1 MTTRSTVF
9 PDQAVWEGDGTHR
22 IPFFAYTSEA
32 LYRQELERFFY
43 QAHWCYVGLEA
54 EVPKPGDFKR
64 TVIGERSVILARDAE
79 GVQIDTAT
87 ASFAIAGDVSG
98 PAGGIGLSV
107 GRAAYAPGDVVT
119 LSFRAQ
125 NLSASDVIRLP
136 EVVLTITGPGGYNQQ
151 RSFPYDDLFVG
162 AFVDGQTSADA
173 ANAAGTYTA
182 TARLRSRLTGF
193 EYATDTATFERLV
206 DNTANIQGFV
216 DVAVAAL
223 TIGQP
228 QNCLYTAR
236 NRGTTAQ
243 LGMSMRRS
251 VVQLDTG
258 MVRSQQAFTAD
269 LIPGAD
275 YVASVPVDTTG
286 YSAGDHACVLEI
298 ANGAGWHI
306 LDSEPFTLNGL
317 PTPDIVVNPV
327 FGLVTSESGSSVEF
341 SVRLTTAPTADVVI
355 PLSVSDATEFR
366 LPVTS
371 LTFTPAN
378 WQLRPDASM
387 LAPPLPRIRMRSPS
401 RPRITGQA
409 KRSCLLVTMPQ
420 GSPAASRL
428 ASTGCIAANTRVS
441 CSMRAS

>member
-1 MTTRSTVF
+1 MTPLSASRTQSWATNGVL
-9 PDQAVWEGDGTHR
+9 AG
-22 IPFFAYTSEA
+22 S
-32 LYRQELERFFY
+32 
-43 QAHWCYVGLEA
+43 YVLFGRL
-54 EVPKPGDFKR
+54 
-64 TVIGERSVILARDAE
+64 LNAE

-298 ANGAGWHI
+298 ANGAGWRI

-378 WQLRPDASM
+378 WQLTRQVAVVGVDDALVDGDIVGTVNLGRRKVVIRPTAAAILPM
-387 LAPPLPRIRMRSPS
+387 LRSPISTTIRS
-401 RPRITGQA
+401 RSARRRPWSTPAKPGPPR
-409 KRSCLLVTMPQ
+409 P
-420 GSPAASRL
+420 
-428 ASTGCIAANTRVS
+428 STCP
-441 CSMRAS
+441 